1 MFFREKEVFL
11 VPLKIDVVNV
21 VVVCIHVVVLKV
33 VVVITCATC
42 GRSCGST
49 PGMFESISN
58 PESESDFPV
67 PLSFGA
73 TRPLLVI
80 PFFRA
85 ATAKTGAKSGAKALT
100 TEAGDGERITPS
112 SSNL

>member
-1 MFFREKEVFL
+1 
-11 VPLKIDVVNV
+11 
-21 VVVCIHVVVLKV
+21 
-33 VVVITCATC
+33 
-42 GRSCGST
+42 
-49 PGMFESISN
+49 MFESISN

-73 TRPLLVI
+73 ARPLLVI

-85 ATAKTGAKSGAKALT
+85 ATAKTGATSGAKALT
-100 TEAGDGERITPS
+100 TEAGEGAATEERITPS